1 MGAERRRGRLIVAGV
16 GAAAGVAL
24 VAVVALHLTS
34 PRHDDCTVAAD
45 AISIWRSMTAA
56 VDQMLDR
63 GGDQLLIAAVTE
75 SATADQLRTR
85 AGGVASPHIRADVIG
100 LADAVETISGSHRAA
115 IASRRDATASPDP
128 QYVKGSRD
136 AVAAAAALRMACPAI
151 PADQAA
157 SAVRQPHAR

>member
-1 MGAERRRGRLIVAGV
+1 MGAGRRRGRLIVAGV
-16 GAAAGVAL
+16 GAAGVAL
-24 VAVVALHLTS
+24 VTVVALHLTS

-63 GGDQLLIAAVTE
+63 GGDQLLTAAVTE

-100 LADAVETISGSHRAA
+100 LADALETISGSHRAA
-115 IASRRDATASPDP
+115 IASRRDATAGPDP

-157 SAVRQPHAR
+157 SAVRQPHPR